1 MTTTYS
7 PNLRLSIIGNGEQAG
22 AWGDT
27 TNTNLGTL
35 LEGAISGFQPI
46 SITSTSQALVATN
59 GAADQA
65 RLAMIQL
72 NSSLGTPFSVFA
84 PPSPKQ
90 YIFFNNSA
98 QTATIYCATTVN
110 GTTIGGDG
118 IAIPAGGT
126 MAVWNT
132 GASDLDI
139 KQQST
144 HFISPT
150 MSSPV
155 MSGTPLAPTAAAGTD
170 TLQVAST
177 AFVKAAIAA
186 AALVLYPVGSIY
198 VNAVNAT
205 NPGDITL
212 LGFGTWVAFGATKVL
227 AGYDAS
233 NANFNAAGLTGGS
246 ANAVVVSHGHLA
258 TTPLA
263 NTAHS
268 HTGTTVSAGTHTH
281 NFGPGN
287 FSSADGP
294 DAPANYIVA
303 DQGQSG
309 NAGTAT
315 LQGITYLQTAGAH
328 THTFTTANNTVLP
341 TATTTVAAPTATA
354 PIVVASGIDANYQPY
369 ITVFMWRRTA

>member
-7 PNLRLSIIGNGEQAG
+7 PNLRLSIIGDGEQAG
-22 AWGDT
+22 AWGNT

-35 LEGAISGFQPI
+35 LEGSISGFQVVTVI
-46 SITSTSQALVATN
+46 NTSQALTAIN

-98 QTATIYCATTVN
+98 QTATIYCATALN
-110 GTTIGGDG
+110 GTVIGGDG
-118 IAIPAGGT
+118 VAIPAGGT

-132 GASDLDI
+132 GAPDLDI

-186 AALVLYPVGSIY
+186 AAAALYPVGSI
-198 VNAVNAT
+198 
-205 NPGDITL
+205 
-212 LGFGTWVAFGATKVL
+212 
-227 AGYDAS
+227 
-233 NANFNAAGLTGGS
+233 
-246 ANAVVVSHGHLA
+246 
-258 TTPLA
+258 
-263 NTAHS
+263 
-268 HTGTTVSAGTHTH
+268 
-281 NFGPGN
+281 
-287 FSSADGP
+287 
-294 DAPANYIVA
+294 
-303 DQGQSG
+303 
-309 NAGTAT
+309 
-315 LQGITYLQTAGAH
+315 
-328 THTFTTANNTVLP
+328 
-341 TATTTVAAPTATA
+341 
-354 PIVVASGIDANYQPY
+354 
-369 ITVFMWRRTA
+369 

>member
-35 LEGAISGFQPI
+35 LEGSISGFQVVTVI
-46 SITSTSQALVATN
+46 NTSQALTAIN

-98 QTATIYCATTVN
+98 QTATIYCATALN
-110 GTTIGGDG
+110 GTVIGGDG
-118 IAIPAGGT
+118 VAIPAGGT

-132 GASDLDI
+132 GAPDLDI

-177 AFVKAAIAA
+177 AFVKAAIAVA
-186 AALVLYPVGSIY
+186 ANLLFPVGSIY
-198 VNAVNAT
+198 TNAVNAT
-205 NPGDITL
+205 NPGDASM
-212 LGFGTWVAFGATKVL
+212 LGFGTWQAFGATRVL

-246 ANAVVVSHGHLA
+246 ANSVVVSHGHTA

-268 HTGTTVSAGTHTH
+268 HTGTTAAAGDH
-281 NFGPGN
+281 NHPVVMR
-287 FSSADGP
+287 SSGSGAGSFIGAAIDTTC
-294 DAPANYIVA
+294 ANVLVNQF
-303 DQGQSG
+303 DSQ
-309 NAGTAT
+309 T
-315 LQGITYLQTAGAH
+315 QTAGSH
-328 THTFTTANNTVLP
+328 QHTFTTANNTVFP
-341 TATTTVAAPTATA
+341 TASTTVSAPTATA

>member
-35 LEGAISGFQPI
+35 LEGSISGFQPI
-46 SITSTSQALVATN
+46 SIISTSQALVATN

-72 NSSLGTPFSVFA
+72 NSSLGTAFSVFT

-98 QTATIYCATTVN
+98 QTATIYCATTIN

-132 GASDLDI
+132 GAPDLDI

-144 HFISPT
+144 HFIAPT
-150 MSSPV
+150 MSNPV
-155 MSGTPLAPTAAAGTD
+155 MAGTPLVPTAAAGTD
-170 TLQVAST
+170 TLQAAST
-177 AFVKAAIAA
+177 DFVKAAIAA
-186 AALVLYPVGSIY
+186 AAQALYPLGSIY
-198 VNAVNAT
+198 VNAT
-205 NPGDITL
+205 NPLPPSDASL
-212 LGFGTWVAFGATKVL
+212 LGFGTWEAFGATRVL
-227 AGYDAS
+227 AGFDAS

-246 ANAVVVSHGHLA
+246 ANAVVVSHGHTA

-268 HTGTTVSAGTHTH
+268 HTGTTAGGGAHGH
-281 NFGPGN
+281 NVVMR
-287 FSSADGP
+287 SSGVGAGSFNGAYVDTTC
-294 DAPANYIVA
+294 ANIQANQYNSYAEAVG
-303 DQGQSG
+303 D
-309 NAGTAT
+309 
-315 LQGITYLQTAGAH
+315 H
-328 THTFTTANNTVLP
+328 THTFTTNNNTVFP
-341 TATTTVAAPTATA
+341 TASTTVSAPTATA

-369 ITVFMWRRTA
+369 ITVFMWKRTG